1 MVCTVESSNKNAHAM
16 IPHRHNRVQHLSN
29 VACVMLSDSND
40 DPGWHNFLLPDI
52 WNALTFQNIFGY
64 LSFNMYPGSK
74 TAVVVN
80 PILCGVWAELCLE
93 HGPTL
98 AIVKTSVYIVPSTAT
113 LAAIVATQGPSRGRD
128 GLPVTKG
135 MMTAKDVA
143 RRLWTECENGDPSW
157 YQSFL
162 NMHDSPE
169 EFCEPLSFD
178 R

>member
-1 MVCTVESSNKNAHAM
+1 
-16 IPHRHNRVQHLSN
+16 
-29 VACVMLSDSND
+29 
-40 DPGWHNFLLPDI
+40 
-52 WNALTFQNIFGY
+52 
-64 LSFNMYPGSK
+64 MYPGSK

-80 PILCGVWAELCLE
+80 PILCGVWAELSVE
-93 HGPTL
+93 HGPTM
-98 AIVKTSVYIVPSTAT
+98 AIVKTKVYIVPSTAT

-157 YQSFL
+157 FQSFV